1 MCVCPELLN
10 SLDIPSDAKEK
21 ARKILSNTKGSSMG
35 KSLQTNYKN
44 LSINYWWFISIAD
57 ILNSSN
63 HFLIFPDNIHGLADM

>member
-10 SLDIPSDAKEK
+10 SPDIPSDAKEK

-44 LSINYWWFISIAD
+44 LSIN
-57 ILNSSN
+57 
-63 HFLIFPDNIHGLADM
+63 